1 MVAYRQDRV
10 PNWIFYVLRH
20 VDRSDDRFL
29 VAQVCFLSFLRFFL
43 IQLINP
49 FRKLRNPRNKLHMH
63 LFASFIMRAFMTLV
77 RDWIFVDGISRTVD
91 VIYVENYA
99 FIKQRNVGRVIK

>member
-1 MVAYRQDRV
+1 
-10 PNWIFYVLRH
+10 
-20 VDRSDDRFL
+20 
-29 VAQVCFLSFLRFFL
+29 
-43 IQLINP
+43 
-49 FRKLRNPRNKLHMH
+49 MH